1 MAAPSLPNPSPWP
14 LIISALLLLPLLYL
28 LFWRSSKAGT
38 REGARRAPGPPK
50 QLPVLGN
57 LLQLGSRP
65 HRYFQAVARKYG
77 PVVQVQLGRVRMV
90 VVASPEAA
98 KEVLRTNDIH
108 CCSRPNSPGARM
120 LSYNFLDVA
129 FGPYSEYWRE
139 MRKLLVV
146 ELLSTR
152 RVQSFAYARAA
163 EVDRLV
169 DSLAATPPAT
179 PVDLSEKLYAL
190 SDGIIGTVAFG
201 KMYGSESFER
211 SSFQRMMDETLRVL
225 GSFTFEDFFPS
236 SALARWADVLTGAAP
251 RRRRVFRKIDA
262 FFDAVIDR
270 HLEPERLAA
279 GMQEDM
285 VDALVKIWRDEP
297 DGPLALTRDNI
308 KGILMDTFAGGID
321 TCAVTTIWIMSEL
334 MRNPRVMQKAQA
346 EVRAAVR
353 DKRRVEEE
361 DVQRLKYLKMILKEN
376 FRLHPPGTLLIP
388 RETMR
393 SCEIAGYSVPAG
405 TRIHVNVWAMGR
417 DPRIW
422 GDRPEDFYPERFE
435 DADVDFR
442 GSHFELLPFGSGRR
456 ACPAIAM
463 GVANVELVLAN
474 LLYCF
479 DWELPEGVKKEGI
492 DMEET
497 GQLVFRKKVP
507 LLLVPVK
514 KN

>member
-1 MAAPSLPNPSPWP
+1 MAAPALPNPWPWP
-14 LIISALLLLPLLYL
+14 LITLISPLFIFPLLH
-28 LFWRSSKAGT
+28 LFFRSGKQ
-38 REGARRAPGPPK
+38 GARNAPGPPK

-98 KEVLRTNDIH
+98 KEVLRANDLH

-120 LSYNFLDVA
+120 LSYNFLD
-129 FGPYSEYWRE
+129 
-139 MRKLLVV
+139 
-146 ELLSTR
+146 
-152 RVQSFAYARAA
+152 SFAYARAA

-169 DSLAATPPAT
+169 DSLAAAPPAI
-179 PVDLSEKLYAL
+179 PVNLSEKLYAL

-201 KMYGSESFER
+201 KMYGSASFER
-211 SSFQRMMDETLRVL
+211 SSFQTMMDETLRVL

-262 FFDAVIDR
+262 FFDAVIDM
-270 HLEPERLAA
+270 HLKPERLAA
-279 GMQEDM
+279 GVQEDM
-285 VDALVKIWRDEP
+285 VDALVKMWRDGQE
-297 DGPLALTRDNI
+297 GPLALTRDNI
-308 KGILMDTFAGGID
+308 KGILMVCMRRYTGGID

-334 MRNPRVMQKAQA
+334 MRNPRVMRKAQA
-346 EVRAAVR
+346 EAAPAGDSADPERNHAELR
-353 DKRRVEEE
+353 DRC
-361 DVQRLKYLKMILKEN
+361 
-376 FRLHPPGTLLIP
+376 
-388 RETMR
+388 
-393 SCEIAGYSVPAG
+393 SYSVPAG

-417 DPRIW
+417 DPDIW
-422 GDRPEDFYPERFE
+422 DGPEDFYPERFQ

-442 GSHFELLPFGSGRR
+442 GSHSELLPFGSGRR

-463 GVANVELVLAN
+463 GVANVEFVLAN

-479 DWELPEGVKKEGI
+479 DWELPEVVKEEDI

-507 LLLVPVK
+507 LLVVPVK
-514 KN
+514 H

>member
-1 MAAPSLPNPSPWP
+1 MAVPAFPNPWPWP
-14 LIISALLLLPLLYL
+14 LITLISSLFILPLLYL
-28 LFWRSSKAGT
+28 FFRRGKQ
-38 REGARRAPGPPK
+38 GARNAPGPPK

-98 KEVLRTNDIH
+98 KEVLRTNDLH

-129 FGPYSEYWRE
+129 FGPYSDYWRE

-169 DSLAATPPAT
+169 DSLTGTPPGT

-201 KMYGSESFER
+201 KMYGSASFER
-211 SSFQRMMDETLRVL
+211 SSFQQMMDETLRVL

-251 RRRRVFRKIDA
+251 RRQRVFRRIDA
-262 FFDAVIDR
+262 FFDAVIDI
-270 HLEPERLAA
+270 HLKPERLAA
-279 GMQEDM
+279 GVQEDM
-285 VDALVKIWRDEP
+285 VDALVKMWKDGEE
-297 DGPLALTRDNI
+297 GPLALTRENI

-321 TCAVTTIWIMSEL
+321 TCAVTIIWIMSEL
-334 MRNPRVMQKAQA
+334 MRNPRVMREAQS
-346 EVRAAVR
+346 EVRAAVLN
-353 DKRRVEEE
+353 KPRVEEE

-388 RETMR
+388 RETMQ

-417 DPRIW
+417 DPHIW
-422 GDRPEDFYPERFE
+422 DRPEDFYPERFQ

-479 DWELPEGVKKEGI
+479 DWELPEGMKEQDI

-507 LLLVPVK
+507 LSLVPVK
-514 KN
+514 H